1 MDLWVLFLA
10 LAAIFALIGWYRMKA
25 THKAALSPPHR
36 RDVSLSTRNGGQP
49 MPINN
54 NLPAAWDERSISAQL
69 MTMQAQPQI
78 LTTYISA
85 LKQRFILNV
94 EDRTAQVR
102 TRFLRTHIEQLELG
116 KQYAT
121 LSHDLRAMESEQ
133 ENRLLRLALEKREL
147 EAKAQQAET
156 LDGLRLQKERL
167 TLEVEIADLKTK
179 KKTIQK
185 PSVSEPKLTPDQQ
198 RRLKRLEIEDKLRE
212 LDHLEEQAIQNARS
226 EGERVRIQ
234 NMYVDKRDELHEQ
247 LSKYLI

>member
-1 MDLWVLFLA
+1 MQLWLVFL
-10 LAAIFALIGWYRMKA
+10 LIAAFFAVIGWYRMRA
-25 THKAALSPPHR
+25 RHGGALPPPPR
-36 RDVSLSTRNGGQP
+36 RDVSVSTHNEGQL

-54 NLPAAWDERSISAQL
+54 NLPAVWDEQSISTQL
-69 MTMQAQPQI
+69 MTMQAHPQI

-85 LKQRFILNV
+85 LKQRFILKV
-94 EDRTAQVR
+94 EDRAAQSR

-121 LSHDLRAMESEQ
+121 LAHDLRAMESEQ

-147 EAKAQQAET
+147 EAKAQLAET

-167 TLEVEIADLKTK
+167 AVEVEIAELKAK
-179 KKTIQK
+179 RKAIQK
-185 PSVSEPKLTPDQQ
+185 PGGTDSKLTPDQQ

-212 LDHLEEQAIQNARS
+212 LDRLEAEAISKARND
-226 EGERVRIQ
+226 EERARIE

-247 LSKYLI
+247 LSKYLV

>member
-1 MDLWVLFLA
+1 
-10 LAAIFALIGWYRMKA
+10 
-25 THKAALSPPHR
+25 
-36 RDVSLSTRNGGQP
+36 

-94 EDRTAQVR
+94 EDRTAQAR

-147 EAKAQQAET
+147 EARAQQAET

-167 TLEVEIADLKTK
+167 TFEVEIAELKAK
-179 KKTIQK
+179 KKSIQN
-185 PSVSEPKLTPDQQ
+185 PSGTDSKLTADQQ
-198 RRLKRLEIEDKLRE
+198 RRLNRLEIEEKLRE
-212 LDHLEEQAIQNARS
+212 LDYLEEEAIRKARS
-226 EGERVRIQ
+226 EEERVRIQ
-234 NMYVDKRDELHEQ
+234 NMYVDRRDDLHEQ
-247 LSKYLI
+247 LSKYLV